1 MHVNVGFNFFIS
13 KDFLK
18 KNLSKAIIKAILNS
32 TILNFSPLKKVG
44 IIPKRFQERLLLKQ
58 TRLLAGLTYSQRGDL
73 KDETSPKAARNH
85 LRAAGKRSEVIYRLG
100 RATGSHMRASQG

>member
-13 KDFLK
+13 KDLK
-18 KNLSKAIIKAILNS
+18 KKSIKGYNKGYI
-32 TILNFSPLKKVG
+32 K
-44 IIPKRFQERLLLKQ
+44 
-58 TRLLAGLTYSQRGDL
+58 LTYSKKGGNYSQKVSKKATPKTNAVLAGPTNSQWGDS
-73 KDETSPKAARNH
+73 KDETSPKAARSH